1 MRDNGIEPTV
11 VQYLKTPPTRAELV
25 KMIKDAG
32 IDVRT
37 AVRKRES
44 LYGELK
50 LADASDDA
58 LLDAMAEH
66 PILIERPF
74 VVTPEG
80 HPAGPP
86 ARRGTRDSVRVRH
99 PVVAAAALAVLV
111 ITGCAP
117 EAPDY
122 QSILSTT
129 PTTTTTTTSPGSE
142 PPLPIATY
150 LEQKGVVGEPIPA
163 DKLTDLK
170 VTYPT
175 PPGWK
180 PFVNSNLSPGTRV
193 IAKGTTY
200 PMAMVIVFKLNG
212 DFDVNEA
219 IGHGYVDAEMSENFK
234 RLNASMDNFKGFPS
248 SMIEGSYDLNG
259 SRMHTYNRI
268 VIATG
273 APPANQRYLIQF
285 SVTGYADKAAEEA
298 PDMEAIIKGFDV
310 AVPKAPPP
318 R

>member
-1 MRDNGIEPTV
+1 M
-11 VQYLKTPPTRAELV
+11 
-25 KMIKDAG
+25 
-32 IDVRT
+32 
-37 AVRKRES
+37 
-44 LYGELK
+44 
-50 LADASDDA
+50 
-58 LLDAMAEH
+58 
-66 PILIERPF
+66 
-74 VVTPEG
+74 
-80 HPAGPP
+80 
-86 ARRGTRDSVRVRH
+86 
-99 PVVAAAALAVLV
+99 VAAAALAVLV
-111 ITGCAP
+111 VSGCAP

-129 PTTTTTTTSPGSE
+129 PTTTTTTTAPGTE
-142 PPLPIATY
+142 APVPIATY

-163 DKLTDLK
+163 DKLTDLT

-200 PMAMVIVFKLNG
+200 PTAMVIVFKLNG

-219 IGHGYVDAEMSENFK
+219 IRHGYVDAEMSENFK

-259 SRMHTYNRI
+259 ARMHTYNRI

-285 SVTGYADKAAEEA
+285 TVTGYADKAAEEA
-298 PDMEAIIKGFDV
+298 PDIEAIIKGFNV

-318 R
+318 KAPSSEVHVPRNPLR